1 MKCRLCASSN
11 TKLILNLGNHIPS
24 NFYLN
29 DTKNINKKK
38 MPLKTYV
45 CKNCWLVQI
54 KDFIKG
60 NKLFLRCQSK
70 MNTGS

>member
-38 MPLKTYV
+38 CPLKHMFV
-45 CKNCWLVQI
+45 KLLACS
-54 KDFIKG
+54 
-60 NKLFLRCQSK
+60 NKRFH
-70 MNTGS
+70 